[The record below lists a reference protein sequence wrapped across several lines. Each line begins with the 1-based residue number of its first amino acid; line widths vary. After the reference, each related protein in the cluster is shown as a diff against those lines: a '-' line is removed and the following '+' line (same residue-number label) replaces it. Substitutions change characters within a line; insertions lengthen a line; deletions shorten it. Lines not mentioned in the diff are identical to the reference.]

1 MAGAGMGTVRSG
13 GAFWFRDEMST
24 GRLVWPSFGLGK
36 KEIEWHVPDE
46 RDTMERAVENFGAA
60 IHLA

>member
-1 MAGAGMGTVRSG
+1 
-13 GAFWFRDEMST
+13 MST